1 MLLAEAVIAE
11 VAVTLIVAYSLVK
24 RNRSAEGVGVAIVLA
39 AALLFVVIPITYH
52 YMG

>member
-11 VAVTLIVAYSLVK
+11 VLVTLIVAYSLLK
-24 RNRSAEGVGVAIVLA
+24 RNRSAEGTALAVMIA